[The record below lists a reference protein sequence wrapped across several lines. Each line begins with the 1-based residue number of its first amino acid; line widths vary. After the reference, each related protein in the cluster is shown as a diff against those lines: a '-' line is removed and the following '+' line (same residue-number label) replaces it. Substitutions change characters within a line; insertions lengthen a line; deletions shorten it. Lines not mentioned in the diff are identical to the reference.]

1 MPFTPKALGDG
12 FIPDALATIFTATA
26 NVATYVKEFTLIN
39 EDSAAQTILIYVN
52 RSGENRFW
60 KRFELNQNEAADVLT
75 DGQTMLLEEGDT
87 IVAETTSA
95 DAVHYTL
102 SGVEEI
108 D

>member
-12 FIPDALATIFTATA
+12 FIPDAVETIFTATA
-26 NVATYVKEFTLIN
+26 NRATYVKEFTLLN
-39 EDSAAQTILIYVN
+39 ESTTTQTILIYVN
-52 RSGENRFW
+52 RTGENRQW
-60 KRFELNQNEAADVLT
+60 KRFELQQNEAADVLT

-87 IVAETTSA
+87 IVAVTTST

-102 SGVEEI
+102 SGVEET